1 MPWEILYA
9 NDLILI
15 ASSLEAMESKDL
27 RVNMKKTQFMVS
39 GLGMD
44 ALRDSGNFPCTACHS
59 GIGANSILCTQ
70 CNLSVHK
77 KCSKIPGRATTP
89 NPGYVCPLAAVRL
102 VQRMETPSPKL
113 T

>member
-1 MPWEILYA
+1 MFCFGMPWEILYA

-44 ALRDSGNFPCTACHS
+44 ALRDSENTPMHCLPLQHRDQV
-59 GIGANSILCTQ
+59 L
-70 CNLSVHK
+70 VH
-77 KCSKIPGRATTP
+77 P
-89 NPGYVCPLAAVRL
+89 V
-102 VQRMETPSPKL
+102 
-113 T
+113 